1 MRNVSHKAHSIEC
14 EAIKQTFQRQRNA
27 RNPLLFN
34 YRLSMPVENVASVRD
49 ILAVHNE
56 SKRYMGKETTSP
68 ISGAV
73 HDDAII
79 LFKSVNLEL

>member
-1 MRNVSHKAHSIEC
+1 
-14 EAIKQTFQRQRNA
+14 
-27 RNPLLFN
+27 
-34 YRLSMPVENVASVRD
+34 MPVENVASVRD